1 MPDGLTT
8 QLLKLG
14 GLIRG
19 HADGGRGA
27 PVQESQRDQD
37 KHCGNETSDA
47 GHGPRVIGFGRDAR
61 EKSERRRRHV
71 RISGMKHALIF
82 IALILVIIW
91 VIAKV
96 TITVTSVALH
106 LLWVVA
112 VILAIVWLIG
122 RVKGP

>member
-1 MPDGLTT
+1 MMG
-8 QLLKLG
+8 
-14 GLIRG
+14 
-19 HADGGRGA
+19 
-27 PVQESQRDQD
+27 
-37 KHCGNETSDA
+37 
-47 GHGPRVIGFGRDAR
+47 
-61 EKSERRRRHV
+61 EKSERRGRQA